1 MTAFSSGLK
10 VLTMSAQETGR
21 KGGKTG
27 TGRRET
33 HKSKR
38 VQRPNRSSR
47 GRHHKG
53 EATARR
59 GAGVSSRSS
68 VSSHPHALFDEG
80 QINTDVLAYEA
91 ASRFCDVTA
100 EKAPAGSN
108 GRSAASRLVNRLFG
122 RELLKT
128 QLCLKTGEE
137 EKRLLCNFRSDREG
151 TAGTH
156 AQSAWQFKRKLHI

>member
-1 MTAFSSGLK
+1 
-10 VLTMSAQETGR
+10 MSAQETGR

-53 EATARR
+53 GGRRHGDGAARASP
-59 GAGVSSRSS
+59 AGVQFRLT
-68 VSSHPHALFDEG
+68 HAHFSDEG
-80 QINTDVLAYEA
+80 QINTDVLGYEA
-91 ASRFCDVTA
+91 ASRFCDVAA

-108 GRSAASRLVNRLFG
+108 GRCAASRPANRLLG
-122 RELLKT
+122 RELLKA

-137 EKRLLCNFRSDREG
+137 EKRLLCNFRSDRDG

-156 AQSAWQFKRKLHI
+156 AQSAWQVKRKLHI

>member
-1 MTAFSSGLK
+1 
-10 VLTMSAQETGR
+10 MSAQETGR

-59 GAGVSSRSS
+59 GAARASPAGVQFRLT
-68 VSSHPHALFDEG
+68 HTHFFDQG
-80 QINTDVLAYEA
+80 QINTGVLGYEA
-91 ASRFCDVTA
+91 ASPFCDVDA

-108 GRSAASRLVNRLFG
+108 SRSAASRLVNRLFG

-137 EKRLLCNFRSDREG
+137 DKRLLCNFRSDREG
-151 TAGTH
+151 TAGTQ
-156 AQSAWQFKRKLHI
+156 AQSARQVKGKLHI